1 MSRKS
6 IKKTTLSSSVP
17 SLIGK
22 DYDLHEPIYFKCR
35 GKLFLQQT
43 LKRNE
48 EFDTEMMKK
57 LVNIKK
63 TVQPQE
69 RMIYL
74 TENGLRIKAYKNSS
88 NIYTRIFLRYDQ
100 IETIYMSEGKKYILV
115 LGIISKD
122 KKTRA
127 YECTR
132 FKDRDE
138 FKELCNLLVQACENN
153 ERKLIHL
160 NRIGTLSMSSLYESK
175 KSNRGSLGSIVW
187 TLSGESDNEFQ
198 SQLEDHRYQND
209 LKENENDVRRVITHY
224 SQQGSVTSIIS
235 SSLRNEKGS
244 VNSMNRKIETSD
256 SEDSDSVHHYNGVNG
271 GFNDVTYEDDD
282 DDYYASE
289 IYKADDFVEP
299 ILTPIFHAD
308 DETAKLFYRTG
319 YDGDSLE
326 ENYEKTDLYPP
337 SEWPAGVTFI
347 CPDAKSGATI
357 THLGPVYLYSER
369 FVDVNNDCI
378 EKQTAT

>member
-6 IKKTTLSSSVP
+6 IKKSTLSSSVP

-35 GKLFLQQT
+35 GKLFLQKT
-43 LKRNE
+43 LKPNE
-48 EFDTEMMKK
+48 EFDKEIMKK

-63 TVQPQE
+63 IVQPQE
-69 RMIYL
+69 RIIYL

-88 NIYTRIFLRYDQ
+88 NFYTRIFLKYDQ
-100 IETIYMSEGKKYILV
+100 IETIYISEGKKSILV
-115 LGIISKD
+115 LGINSKD
-122 KKTRA
+122 KKIRA

-160 NRIGTLSMSSLYESK
+160 NRIGTLSMSSLYDSM

-198 SQLEDHRYQND
+198 KQLEDHKYQND
-209 LKENENDVRRVITHY
+209 LKENENDVRKVITQY
-224 SQQGSVTSIIS
+224 SKQSSVTSIIS
-235 SSLRNEKGS
+235 SNLRNEKGT
-244 VNSMNRKIETSD
+244 VNSMNSEIEISD
-256 SEDSDSVHHYNGVNG
+256 SEDSDSVHLYNGVNS
-271 GFNDVTYEDDD
+271 GFKEVTYEDDD
-282 DDYYASE
+282 HYYASE
-289 IYKADDFVEP
+289 IYKEDDFKEP

-308 DETAKLFYRTG
+308 DETAKLYYRTS
-319 YDGDSLE
+319 YDSHSLE

-369 FVDVNNDCI
+369 FVDVNSDCI